1 MADGTGLITHLFM
14 HEKDLSILL
23 EVLVISALAGL
34 LGWERES
41 SGKAAGLRTH
51 ILVGIASTLFI
62 VIGESMAVSFRTLGD
77 HIRFDAANLI
87 GAIVTGIS
95 FLGAGMIIFKK
106 ADSDVQG
113 LTTAA
118 GILTTA
124 AIGMLVGL
132 ERFFLAVGTTVI
144 VFIVLRFVTTFEIK
158 IDASRQPDEAE
169 KPDTAD

>member
-1 MADGTGLITHLFM
+1 MENIALDIRVLLQVL
-14 HEKDLSILL
+14 LSAFLTA
-23 EVLVISALAGL
+23 S

-41 SGKAAGLRTH
+41 VGKAAGLRTH
-51 ILVGIASTLFI
+51 ILVGVSATLFI
-62 VIGESMAVSFRTLGD
+62 LIGESMAVSFRAYGD

-106 ADSDVQG
+106 ADSEVKG

-118 GILTTA
+118 GILTTS

-132 ERFFLAVGTTVI
+132 EKYFLAVGSTAI
-144 VFIVLRFVTTFEIK
+144 VFIVLRFVSGIEARFISS
-158 IDASRQPDEAE
+158 DQPAEDETE
-169 KPDTAD
+169 KSND

>member
-1 MADGTGLITHLFM
+1 ML
-14 HEKDLSILL
+14 EKDLSILL
-23 EVLVISALAGL
+23 EVLIITILAGL

-62 VIGESMAVSFRTLGD
+62 VIGESMAVSFRDLGD

-106 ADSDVQG
+106 SDSEVKG

-132 ERFFLAVGTTVI
+132 ERFFLAVGTTII
-144 VFIVLRFVTTFEIK
+144 VFIVLRFVTTFE
-158 IDASRQPDEAE
+158 SGSNLPDRPNEAGKQDNGE
-169 KPDTAD
+169 